1 VIAIP
6 ADLDLDNPKDIAQ
19 WLWQNLPDEVRY
31 KYDSGSGDGSCWII
45 ENNDSRFAIGE
56 DPIDGEG
63 LCWASYTSD
72 HDPREV
78 YWDHRASGGWAAGD
92 ADTAKREIEYAF
104 GLFDN
109 PYNLK

>member
-45 ENNDSRFAIGE
+45 ENNDTRFAIGE

-63 LCWASYTSD
+63 LCWASFTSD
-72 HDPREV
+72 HDPLGV
-78 YWDHRASGGWAAGD
+78 YWDHRASGGWATGD
-92 ADTAKREIEYAF
+92 ADTAKREIEFAF

-109 PYNLK
+109 PYNLT